1 MNARESGL
9 KQTEA
14 AKLAEFSERTGQRI
28 ESGRHRPNR
37 GRAHDWRTRE
47 DPLAAVWDDVLEP
60 MLRREPRL
68 MPTTLYEYL
77 QDEYPGQY
85 SQVLRTLQR
94 RVKTWK
100 AVHGPAPEVMF
111 ELRHEPGMMGLSDF
125 TELKGIE
132 VTIKG
137 KPFEHLIYHYRLAY
151 SGWRYA
157 QIIEGGE
164 SFIALSEG
172 LQNALAA
179 SGGVPRQHRTDSL
192 SAAYKNARGQ
202 HRKVL
207 TQYYAELC
215 DHYRLEPTRNNKGI
229 AHENGSIESPHGHLK
244 HRIKQAL
251 YLRGS
256 FDFESITA
264 YQNFINESVEKLNQR
279 VQTKFEEEQKS
290 LQPLPKYRVPD
301 YEVLTARVSRHS
313 TIDVRCVLYTVP
325 SRLIG
330 RQIELHLYH
339 NRIVGYLGKQVVVQL
354 PRLRASSQG
363 KRRAH
368 CINYRHVIEGLKR
381 KPRAFIYCTWRDE
394 LLPNDHYRRLWA
406 QMEADFDI
414 DSAAV
419 LMVEALYIAAT
430 QNKAP
435 AVAEYL
441 ETELS
446 AGSLTLVGLRRH
458 FQLLTGTSMPTVSVK
473 QHNLSSYDQLL
484 NPQRLVEPI
493 EPIKPIK
500 PAKDTHSHQSL
511 PKPQRASQKSETFP
525 YAQSLAKPGKPSD
538 ARAVVVRSVLAGT
551 LRIGGQ
557 PTLDFETQAQPQR
570 SPVPRHQNAFQLR
583 LDAYTQVQSRP
594 PDAASH

>member
-1 MNARESGL
+1 M
-9 KQTEA
+9 
-14 AKLAEFSERTGQRI
+14 
-28 ESGRHRPNR
+28 
-37 GRAHDWRTRE
+37 HDWRTRE
-47 DPLAAVWDDVLEP
+47 DPLAAVWEDLLEP
-60 MLRREPRL
+60 MLRQEPRL

-77 QDEYPGQY
+77 QEHYPGEY
-85 SQVLRTLQR
+85 SKVLRTLQR
-94 RVKTWK
+94 RVKAWK
-100 AVHGPAPEVMF
+100 SVHGPAPEVMF
-111 ELRHEPGMMGLSDF
+111 ELRHEPGMIGLSDF

-132 VTIKG
+132 ITING

-207 TQYYAELC
+207 TQYYEELC

-256 FDFESITA
+256 FDFESIAA
-264 YQNFINESVEKLNQR
+264 YQNFIDDSVEKLNRQ
-279 VQTKFEEEQKS
+279 VQTKFEEEQKL

-301 YEVLTARVSRHS
+301 YEVLTARVSRYS

-330 RQIELHLYH
+330 RQLELHLYH
-339 NRIVGYLGKQVVVQL
+339 NQIVGYLGKQVVVEL
-354 PRLRASSQG
+354 PRVRVSSKG
-363 KRRAH
+363 KRRAR

-381 KPRAFIYCTWRDE
+381 KPRAFIYCTWRDD

-406 QMEADFDI
+406 QMEADFEI

-441 ETELS
+441 EAELS
-446 AGSLTLVGLRRH
+446 AGTLTLVGLRRH

-473 QHNLSSYDQLL
+473 QHDLSSYDQLL
-484 NPQRLVEPI
+484 NPKRLVEPVASI
-493 EPIKPIK
+493 
-500 PAKDTHSHQSL
+500 DTDRDTAPDESVS
-511 PKPQRASQKSETFP
+511 KSQRASQKS
-525 YAQSLAKPGKPSD
+525 ASLPHAEPLAEPRKPSH
-538 ARAVVVRSVLAGT
+538 ARAMVLRPILAGT
-551 LRIGGQ
+551 LRLGGQ
-557 PTLDFETQAQPQR
+557 PTLEFETKAQSQR

-583 LDAYTQVQSRP
+583 LDAYTQVQSRA
-594 PDAASH
+594 PDAASD